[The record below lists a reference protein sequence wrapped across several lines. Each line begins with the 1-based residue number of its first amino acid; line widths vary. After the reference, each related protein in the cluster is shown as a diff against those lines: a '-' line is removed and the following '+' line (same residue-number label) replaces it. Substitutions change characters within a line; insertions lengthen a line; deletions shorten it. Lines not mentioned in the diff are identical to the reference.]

1 MVPRYTARMI
11 ARRLMLVSPLATVA
25 AIASLMASGAALAQN
40 VPPPA
45 VGISPSQAPP
55 DPALPSVPSAAAP
68 PQFQVEVLI
77 FAYREFDRGEEQF
90 AHERDGATAAQ
101 PQELRAPPVFD
112 DSNFGPLAQNPQPGG
127 AQPTGGA
134 QPFGADATAPGQDT
148 LAAEQTEFRF
158 RLLRPE
164 ELQLTPQYRTLAR
177 NSQAYV
183 PLLHGGWVQ
192 PGLPDDDARPI
203 DLAMLGATN
212 PMGSIR
218 VYLSRFLHV
227 NLDLSYQDSQ
237 AAAAAAAAPAPAP
250 LSNELTE
257 LPIAPRY
264 HLVADRPTR
273 SGELHYF
280 DHPAF
285 GVLIKVTPV
294 RVEQTSPGTP
304 GTRPAA

>member
-1 MVPRYTARMI
+1 MRRGRVILARMI
-11 ARRLMLVSPLATVA
+11 ARHLLLASSVVTGI
-25 AIASLMASGAALAQN
+25 AIASLATAGSLFAQN
-40 VPPPA
+40 VPAPTPG
-45 VGISPSQAPP
+45 VLPSQPAP
-55 DPALPSVPSAAAP
+55 DPALTAVPAGPTP
-68 PQFQVEVLI
+68 PQFQVEILV

-90 AHERDGATAAQ
+90 AHEQDGAASAG

-112 DSNFGPLAQNPQPGG
+112 DSNFGPLAQDPPRAGEP
-127 AQPTGGA
+127 A
-134 QPFGADATAPGQDT
+134 PFGADAAAPAPDA
-148 LAAEQTEFRF
+148 LAAEQNEFRF

-164 ELQLTPQYRTLAR
+164 ELQLTAQYRTLER

-183 PLLHGGWVQ
+183 PLLHAGWVQ
-192 PGLPDDDARPI
+192 PGLPENDARPF
-203 DLAMLGATN
+203 DLALLGTTN

-218 VYLSRFLHV
+218 LYLSRFLHV
-227 NLDLSYQDSQ
+227 KLDLSYRDSQ
-237 AAAAAAAAPAPAP
+237 AAAPGAAALA
-250 LSNELTE
+250 SELAEPPTT
-257 LPIAPRY
+257 PRY

-294 RVEQTSPGTP
+294 RPEQASPGTP

>member
-1 MVPRYTARMI
+1 MRQGRVIIGRMI
-11 ARRLMLVSPLATVA
+11 PRRLSLASFVA
-25 AIASLMASGAALAQN
+25 TGTAIASLVTAGAAFAQN
-40 VPPPA
+40 VPAPA
-45 VGISPSQAPP
+45 PGAAPSQTAP
-55 DPALPSVPSAAAP
+55 DPALTAVPAGPAP

-90 AHERDGATAAQ
+90 AHERDGATPQ
-101 PQELRAPPVFD
+101 GPQELRAPPVFD
-112 DSNFGPLAQNPQPGG
+112 DSNFGPLAQDPPRAGE
-127 AQPTGGA
+127 AA
-134 QPFGADATAPGQDT
+134 PFGADAAAPAPDA
-148 LAAEQTEFRF
+148 LAAEQNEFRF

-164 ELQLTPQYRTLAR
+164 ELQLTAQYRTLER

-183 PLLHGGWVQ
+183 PLLHAGWVQ
-192 PGLPDDDARPI
+192 PGLPDDDARPF
-203 DLAMLGATN
+203 DLAVLGATN

-218 VYLSRFLHV
+218 LYLSRFLHV
-227 NLDLSYQDSQ
+227 KLDLSYRDSQ
-237 AAAAAAAAPAPAP
+237 GAAPGAVA
-250 LSNELTE
+250 LAGELAE
-257 LPIAPRY
+257 LPVTPRY

-294 RVEQTSPGTP
+294 RAEQASPGTPGAP